1 MQADTW
7 LENVNISEAEKLF
20 EEAYKII
27 REKYSLFTPKDITYF
42 FHRYVNQ
49 KLHTLQYD
57 KAVKILEKFETLDN
71 LAPNAS
77 LIIDDRYC
85 VALYSLGMEKE
96 ALERINHVIEC
107 ADIRDDNTWLSIAY
121 SDKAFT

>member
-1 MQADTW
+1 MQADIW

-42 FHRYVNQ
+42 FHRYVNK

-57 KAVKILEKFETLDN
+57 KAVKILEEFETLNN

-77 LIIDDRYC
+77 LIIDDRY
-85 VALYSLGMEKE
+85 
-96 ALERINHVIEC
+96 
-107 ADIRDDNTWLSIAY
+107 
-121 SDKAFT
+121 